1 MYNKDKLE
9 SQQCR
14 TCYNATKGLKLLTN
28 LAKYGTSGA
37 QQKSYAE
44 LLAEITKINVSKNF
58 KFTQIV
64 FIL

>member
-28 LAKYGTSGA
+28 LAKYGTGEA

-44 LLAEITKINVSKNF
+44 LLAEITKINVRISN
-58 KFTQIV
+58 
-64 FIL
+64 